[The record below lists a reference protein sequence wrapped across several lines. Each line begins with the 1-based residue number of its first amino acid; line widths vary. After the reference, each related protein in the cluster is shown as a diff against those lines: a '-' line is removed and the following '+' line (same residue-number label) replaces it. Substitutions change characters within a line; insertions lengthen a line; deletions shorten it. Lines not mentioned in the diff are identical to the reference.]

1 MIKDAVKQMLD
12 KGITEET
19 LYDFALST
27 SIHFKEAFDSGKKD
41 SKKELMKLFKEAFD
55 EFENEEDEAMGKA
68 IDKLFGGVKETLEEI
83 IRPVKRNFNKRK
95 PRK

>member
-1 MIKDAVKQMLD
+1 MIIKDAVKQILD

-19 LYDFALST
+19 LYDFAIVTNLY
-27 SIHFKEAFDSGKKD
+27 FKEYNGKNG
-41 SKKELMKLFKEAFD
+41 SKKELTTLFKEAFD